1 MNHLKICLQCV
12 CVLCK
17 GCDVWCERV
26 DQIIR
31 TQEFLAIR
39 KTHEFG
45 SYVGAQEFFIGQLV
59 MVQFGMSQSVR
70 KRRGFGLLAL
80 PLIFVIFIRLVLRR
94 VYVQGGKERVFIR
107 LELGGISFLNGSCIP
122 SPRSWLFSSSS
133 FGYQLLH
140 RLFRSM
146 VSISSL
152 NMAVHDHVQFGGVK
166 KVS

>member
-1 MNHLKICLQCV
+1 
-12 CVLCK
+12 
-17 GCDVWCERV
+17 
-26 DQIIR
+26 
-31 TQEFLAIR
+31 
-39 KTHEFG
+39 
-45 SYVGAQEFFIGQLV
+45 

-122 SPRSWLFSSSS
+122 SPGSWLFSSSS